1 MPRNSTAK
9 FLKSKEK
16 GRDSQTVNSLC
27 ERLVKFPKMCM
38 VVLTSIVILQGEQKV
53 PRRNTL

>member
-1 MPRNSTAK
+1 MPKNIITN

-27 ERLVKFPKMCM
+27 ERLLEFSKRCV

-53 PRRNTL
+53 LRRNTL

>member
-1 MPRNSTAK
+1 MPRNSIAN

-16 GRDSQTVNSLC
+16 GSDSQTVNSLC
-27 ERLVKFPKMCM
+27 ERLLGFSKRCV

-53 PRRNTL
+53 LRRNTL